1 MAKSNDKER
10 KSDDFKS
17 VRNAIRNNPLEK
29 VYIIYGE
36 EAYLRDKV
44 IDEIVDVIKEHD
56 SVYFTELGTFGV
68 KFKEAHE
75 SRNPATG
82 ETINVEAK
90 YVPDFKFGSQIKNAL
105 KGVGVDAD

>member
-1 MAKSNDKER
+1 MNKTEFIARVAEHQNLS
-10 KSDDFKS
+10 
-17 VRNAIRNNPLEK
+17 K
-29 VYIIYGE
+29 V
-36 EAYLRDKV
+36 EARQIVDHV
-44 IDEIVDVIKEHD
+44 IDEIVNVIKERD

-105 KGVGVDAD
+105 KGVGVDAE

>member
-1 MAKSNDKER
+1 MNKTEFIARVAEHRDIS
-10 KSDDFKS
+10 
-17 VRNAIRNNPLEK
+17 K
-29 VYIIYGE
+29 V
-36 EAYLRDKV
+36 EARQIVDKV

-82 ETINVEAK
+82 ETVTVDAK

-105 KGVGVDAD
+105 KGVGVDAE

>member
-1 MAKSNDKER
+1 MNKTEFIARVAEHQDIS
-10 KSDDFKS
+10 
-17 VRNAIRNNPLEK
+17 K
-29 VYIIYGE
+29 V
-36 EAYLRDKV
+36 EARQIVDKV
-44 IDEIVDVIKEHD
+44 INEIVDVIKEHD

-82 ETINVEAK
+82 ETVNVDAK

-105 KGVGVDAD
+105 KGVGVDAE

>member
-1 MAKSNDKER
+1 MNKTEFIARVAEHQDIS
-10 KSDDFKS
+10 
-17 VRNAIRNNPLEK
+17 K
-29 VYIIYGE
+29 V
-36 EAYLRDKV
+36 EARQIVDKV

-82 ETINVEAK
+82 ETVSVDAK
-90 YVPDFKFGSQIKNAL
+90 YVPDFKFGSQIKNVL
-105 KGVGVDAD
+105 KGIGVDAE

>member
-1 MAKSNDKER
+1 MNKTEFIARVAEHQDI
-10 KSDDFKS
+10 FK
-17 VRNAIRNNPLEK
+17 V
-29 VYIIYGE
+29 
-36 EAYLRDKV
+36 EARQIVDKV
-44 IDEIVDVIKEHD
+44 IDEIVNVIKEHD

-82 ETINVEAK
+82 ETVNVDAK

-105 KGVGVDAD
+105 KGVGVDAE

>member
-1 MAKSNDKER
+1 MNKTEFIARVAEHQDIS
-10 KSDDFKS
+10 
-17 VRNAIRNNPLEK
+17 K
-29 VYIIYGE
+29 V
-36 EAYLRDKV
+36 EARQIVDKV
-44 IDEIVDVIKEHD
+44 IDERNF
-56 SVYFTELGTFGV
+56 VYFTELGTFGV

-82 ETINVEAK
+82 ETVNVDAK

>member
-1 MAKSNDKER
+1 MN
-10 KSDDFKS
+10 KSDFIARVAEHQNISKT
-17 VRNAIRNNPLEK
+17 AAK
-29 VYIIYGE
+29 
-36 EAYLRDKV
+36 
-44 IDEIVDVIKEHD
+44 EIVNNVINEIADVIKERD

-82 ETINVEAK
+82 ETINVDAK
-90 YVPDFKFGSQIKNAL
+90 YVPDFKFGKQIKNAL

>member
-1 MAKSNDKER
+1 MNKTEFSAGVAEHQDIS
-10 KSDDFKS
+10 
-17 VRNAIRNNPLEK
+17 K
-29 VYIIYGE
+29 V
-36 EAYLRDKV
+36 EARQIVDKV

-105 KGVGVDAD
+105 KGVGVDAE

>member
-1 MAKSNDKER
+1 MN
-10 KSDDFKS
+10 KSDFIARVAEHQSISKT
-17 VRNAIRNNPLEK
+17 AAK
-29 VYIIYGE
+29 
-36 EAYLRDKV
+36 
-44 IDEIVDVIKEHD
+44 EIVDNVINEIADVIKERD

-82 ETINVEAK
+82 ETINVDAK
-90 YVPDFKFGSQIKNAL
+90 YVPDFKFGKQIKNAL

>member
-1 MAKSNDKER
+1 MNKTEFIARVAEHQDIS
-10 KSDDFKS
+10 
-17 VRNAIRNNPLEK
+17 K
-29 VYIIYGE
+29 V
-36 EAYLRDKV
+36 EARQIVDKV

-82 ETINVEAK
+82 ETVTVDAK
-90 YVPDFKFGSQIKNAL
+90 YIPDFKFGSQIKNAL
-105 KGVGVDAD
+105 KGVGVDAE

>member
-1 MAKSNDKER
+1 MNKTEFIARLAEHQDIS
-10 KSDDFKS
+10 
-17 VRNAIRNNPLEK
+17 K
-29 VYIIYGE
+29 V
-36 EAYLRDKV
+36 EARQIVDKV
-44 IDEIVDVIKEHD
+44 IEEIVDVIKEHD

-105 KGVGVDAD
+105 RGVGVDAE